1 MTGQYYG
8 GMAPEILLK
17 LRFLSDLT
25 PGPEGFPLFLLTDVQ
40 EGDPPRYRSRLAL
53 FDGALR
59 FLTQEEAKKPRY
71 AHPYVYFLRKVG
83 EVQELFR
90 LDLRGG
96 EAERLTETPGVLDY
110 ALGPGGEVFFLALK
124 EAPKPG
130 SPRMYEGWPFKFDGR
145 GLLPEG
151 NVALYA
157 LEGGQKQLLLDRF
170 PAPKEMV
177 PSPEGLYL
185 VMAEDVQA
193 QAEWRDT
200 LYRLRD
206 GSLEKVYG
214 GFGPIFALEWSP
226 EGLFFLGHAFERG
239 GGTEARLYHL
249 RGGQARVL
257 LEGSLHN
264 SLNSD
269 LRFGAHPQGPKWG
282 GDGVY
287 VVRTEEGMARLY
299 RVGLEG
305 KAEVVAAEGSVL
317 SFAIT
322 ERGLFFLTEDFTRP
336 ARLEGPLGLFD
347 PNEGVISPLA
357 EPVYT
362 QWPSPEGHRVPGWVL
377 LPQGEGPHPLILYI
391 HGGPHTAFGRAPMLE
406 FQLFRQAGYA
416 VAFCNPRGSTGYGQD
431 FALLEGMWGERDER
445 DLLGFL
451 DHVLAHFPLDPAR
464 VGVAGGSYG
473 GYMVNWLTARH
484 PERFR
489 AAVTDRGICNWFS
502 FFGAS
507 DIGPRF
513 TFMELFAKPWERPE
527 VLWEKSPL
535 RHVHQVRTPT
545 LVVHSEQDHRC
556 PIDQGETWYTA
567 LLHLGVKT
575 RFFRVPEEGHE
586 LSRSGRPDRRIARLK
601 TYLDWWREN
610 LR

>member
-8 GMAPEILLK
+8 GMELEILYK

-25 PGPEGFPLFLLTDVQ
+25 PGPGGLPLFLLTDIV

-53 FDGALR
+53 FDGTLR

-71 AHPYVYFLRKVG
+71 QAPYVYFLRKVG
-83 EVQELFR
+83 EKQELFR

-96 EAERLTETPGVLDY
+96 EAERLTETAGVLDY
-110 ALGPGGEVFFLALK
+110 ALGPRGEVAFLALK

-130 SPRMYEGWPFKFDGR
+130 SPRIFEGWPFKFDGK

-151 NVALYA
+151 QVALY
-157 LEGGQKQLLLDRF
+157 LLKDGEKRLLLSRY

-177 PSPEGLYL
+177 FAPEGLYL
-185 VMAEDVQA
+185 VMPEDMRA
-193 QAEWRDT
+193 QAEVRDS
-200 LYRLRD
+200 LFLLRD
-206 GSLEKVYG
+206 EGLEKVYG
-214 GFGPIFALEWSP
+214 GEGPIFALEWSP

-249 RGGQARVL
+249 KEGMARVL
-257 LEGSLHN
+257 FEGSLQN

-269 LRFGAHPQGPKWG
+269 LRFGAHTQGPKWG

-287 VVRTEEGMARLY
+287 LVRTEEGVARLY

-305 KAEVVAAEGSVL
+305 EAEALPAGGSVL
-317 SFAIT
+317 AFAKG
-322 ERGLFFLTEDFTRP
+322 EKGLFLLTEDFTRP
-336 ARLEGPLGLFD
+336 ARLEGPLGVLD
-347 PNEGVISPLA
+347 PNEALLPLA
-357 EPVYT
+357 EPLYT
-362 QWPSPEGHRVPGWVL
+362 EWTSPEGHKVPGWVL
-377 LPQGEGPHPLILYI
+377 LPEGEGPHPVILYI

-406 FQLFRQAGYA
+406 FAFFQKGGYA
-416 VAFCNPRGSTGYGQD
+416 VAYSNPRGSTGYGQD
-431 FALLEGMWGERDER
+431 YALLEGAWGERDEE

-451 DHVLAHFPLDPAR
+451 DHVLARFPLDPER

-473 GYMVNWLTARH
+473 GYMTNWLTARH
-484 PERFR
+484 PQRFR
-489 AAVTDRGICNWFS
+489 AAVTDRSICNWFS

-513 TFMELFAKPWERPE
+513 TFLELFAKPWEAPE

-535 RHVHQVRTPT
+535 RLVHRVRTPT

-586 LSRSGRPDRRIARLK
+586 LSRSGRPDRRVARLRA
-601 TYLDWWREN
+601 YLDWWREN
-610 LR
+610 L

>member
-1 MTGQYYG
+1 ME
-8 GMAPEILLK
+8 PEILLK

-25 PGPEGFPLFLLTDVQ
+25 PGPEGFPLFLLTDLQ

-83 EVQELFR
+83 EGQELFR

-110 ALGPGGEVFFLALK
+110 ALGPEGEVFFLALK

-130 SPRMYEGWPFKFDGR
+130 SPRTYEGWPFKFDGR

-151 NVALYA
+151 SVALYA
-157 LEGGQKQLLLDRF
+157 LEGGQKKLLLDRY

-299 RVGLEG
+299 RVGPEG
-305 KAEVVAAEGSVL
+305 KAEVVAVEGSVL

-322 ERGLFFLTEDFTRP
+322 ERGLF
-336 ARLEGPLGLFD
+336 
-347 PNEGVISPLA
+347 
-357 EPVYT
+357 
-362 QWPSPEGHRVPGWVL
+362 
-377 LPQGEGPHPLILYI
+377 
-391 HGGPHTAFGRAPMLE
+391 
-406 FQLFRQAGYA
+406 
-416 VAFCNPRGSTGYGQD
+416 
-431 FALLEGMWGERDER
+431 
-445 DLLGFL
+445 
-451 DHVLAHFPLDPAR
+451 
-464 VGVAGGSYG
+464 
-473 GYMVNWLTARH
+473 
-484 PERFR
+484 
-489 AAVTDRGICNWFS
+489 
-502 FFGAS
+502 
-507 DIGPRF
+507 
-513 TFMELFAKPWERPE
+513 
-527 VLWEKSPL
+527 
-535 RHVHQVRTPT
+535 
-545 LVVHSEQDHRC
+545 
-556 PIDQGETWYTA
+556 
-567 LLHLGVKT
+567 
-575 RFFRVPEEGHE
+575 
-586 LSRSGRPDRRIARLK
+586 
-601 TYLDWWREN
+601 
-610 LR
+610 

>member
-8 GMAPEILLK
+8 GMELEILYK

-25 PGPEGFPLFLLTDVQ
+25 PGPGGLPLFLLTDIV

-53 FDGALR
+53 FDGTLR

-71 AHPYVYFLRKVG
+71 QAPYVYFLRKVG
-83 EVQELFR
+83 EKQELFR

-96 EAERLTETPGVLDY
+96 EAERLTETAGVLDY
-110 ALGPGGEVFFLALK
+110 ALGPRGEVAFLALK

-130 SPRMYEGWPFKFDGR
+130 SPRIFEGWPFKFDGK

-151 NVALYA
+151 QVALY
-157 LEGGQKQLLLDRF
+157 LLKDGEKRLLLSRY

-177 PSPEGLYL
+177 FAPEGLYL
-185 VMAEDVQA
+185 VMPEDMRA
-193 QAEWRDT
+193 QAEVRDS
-200 LYRLRD
+200 LFLLRD
-206 GSLEKVYG
+206 EGLEKVYG
-214 GFGPIFALEWSP
+214 GEGPIFALEWSP

-249 RGGQARVL
+249 KEGMARVL
-257 LEGSLHN
+257 FEGSLQN

-269 LRFGAHPQGPKWG
+269 LRFGAHTQGPKWG

-287 VVRTEEGMARLY
+287 LVRTEEGVARLY

-305 KAEVVAAEGSVL
+305 EAEALPAGGSVL
-317 SFAIT
+317 AFAKG
-322 ERGLFFLTEDFTRP
+322 EKGLFLLTEDFTRP
-336 ARLEGPLGLFD
+336 ARLEGPLGVLD
-347 PNEGVISPLA
+347 PNEALLPLA
-357 EPVYT
+357 EPLYT
-362 QWPSPEGHRVPGWVL
+362 EWTSPEGHKVPGWVL
-377 LPQGEGPHPLILYI
+377 LPEGEGPHPVILYI

-406 FQLFRQAGYA
+406 FAFFQKAGYA
-416 VAFCNPRGSTGYGQD
+416 VAYSNPRGSTGYGQD
-431 FALLEGMWGERDER
+431 YALLEGAWGERDEE

-451 DHVLAHFPLDPAR
+451 DHVLARFPLDPER

-473 GYMVNWLTARH
+473 GYMTNWLTARH
-484 PERFR
+484 PQRFR
-489 AAVTDRGICNWFS
+489 AAVTDRSICNWFS

-513 TFMELFAKPWERPE
+513 TFLELFAKPWEAPE

-535 RHVHQVRTPT
+535 RLVHRVRTPT

-586 LSRSGRPDRRIARLK
+586 LSRSGRPDRRVARLRA
-601 TYLDWWREN
+601 YLDWWREN
-610 LR
+610 L